1 MSQQFVVDR
10 IEDQILVLISQTDDS
25 IHFELPTIFFPEVK
39 EGDVL
44 ILQPDDSSTQHNLDE
59 AQARLERLKTTSPQ
73 PSKGDVI
80 DL

>member
-10 IEDQILVLISQTDDS
+10 IENQTIILISQTDDS
-25 IHFELPTIFFPEVK
+25 IHIEIPIALFLEVR

-44 ILQPDDSSTQHNLDE
+44 TLRRDDSATQSALNE
-59 AQARLERLKTTSPQ
+59 AQSRLDRLKSASPQ
-73 PSKGDVI
+73 PSKGDII